1 MNSVDLYA
9 LRDHID
15 CSYLDEDIIQH
26 ITNIMSKSNIK
37 PNKAVKK
44 QVNVMKTN
52 KIQAKKDLNE
62 NKVIMIMNK
71 ISDNNI
77 NNLTVEYITN
87 VLVDTEEKYNIIQ
100 DEIFNKIIKDI
111 KFIDNYIKFALN
123 VFMIEK
129 HRLNLSPER
138 FIENIINCN
147 SNNSNNT
154 NENVR
159 IGAYEMIKK
168 LVKCNF
174 FNNNIIDYISNI
186 VLNNTASE
194 RFIDTYHWFNNLE
207 QCTSAFNIETYIV
220 GINNMIILC
229 DKNNMNREKILIESI
244 IEKVPVRI
252 VCIDEAETLNN
263 DTNINSI
270 IEEYL
275 EDEEI
280 TCVST
285 YLEAECKEIDDKN
298 NFARV
303 VFMNYIDTF
312 NEKLF
317 EMLETLI
324 NEKVLFKSN
333 LSKGLVLLLQGSEI
347 DRDAVINILKFLKNQ
362 NITKNIEN
370 IFRKYKVKIYYED

>member
-15 CSYLDEDIIQH
+15 CSYLDEDIIQN

-87 VLVDTEEKYNIIQ
+87 VLVDTEEKYNSIQ

-129 HRLNLSPER
+129 HRLNLAPER
-138 FIENIINCN
+138 FIENIIV
-147 SNNSNNT
+147 SYNNA

-159 IGAYEMIKK
+159 IGAYMMIQK

-207 QCTSAFNIETYIV
+207 QCTSSFNIDTYIE

-229 DKNNMNREKILIESI
+229 GKNNMNREKILIESI

-252 VCIDEAETLNN
+252 VCNDEAETLNN
-263 DTNINSI
+263 DTNINGI

-280 TCVST
+280 TTVSA
-285 YLEAECKEIDDKN
+285 YLDAECKEIDDKN

-303 VFMNYIDTF
+303 VFINYIDTF

-333 LSKGLVLLLQGSEI
+333 LSKGLVLLLQDSEI

>member
-1 MNSVDLYA
+1 MNSVNLYA

-15 CSYLDEDIIQH
+15 CSYLDEDIIQN

-87 VLVDTEEKYNIIQ
+87 VLVDTEEKYNSIQ

-129 HRLNLSPER
+129 HRLNLAPER

-147 SNNSNNT
+147 NNSNIT
-154 NENVR
+154 ENVR

-186 VLNNTASE
+186 VLNNISQDKI
-194 RFIDTYHWFNNLE
+194 IDTYHWFNNLE
-207 QCTSAFNIETYIV
+207 QCTNSFNIDTYIE

-229 DKNNMNREKILIESI
+229 GKNNMNREKILIESI

-263 DTNINSI
+263 DTNINGI

-280 TCVST
+280 TTVSA
-285 YLEAECKEIDDKN
+285 YLDAECKEIDDKN

-303 VFMNYIDTF
+303 VFINYIDTF

-333 LSKGLVLLLQGSEI
+333 LSKGLVLLLQDSEI

>member
-1 MNSVDLYA
+1 MNSVNLYA

-15 CSYLDEDIIQH
+15 CSYLDEDIIQN

-87 VLVDTEEKYNIIQ
+87 VLVDTEEKYNSIQ

-138 FIENIINCN
+138 FIENIIV
-147 SNNSNNT
+147 SYNNA

-159 IGAYEMIKK
+159 IGAYMMIQK

-207 QCTSAFNIETYIV
+207 QCTNSFNIDTYIE

-229 DKNNMNREKILIESI
+229 GKNNMNREKILIESI

-252 VCIDEAETLNN
+252 VCNDEAEILNN
-263 DTNINSI
+263 DTNINGI

-280 TCVST
+280 TTVSA
-285 YLEAECKEIDDKN
+285 YLDAECKEIDDKN

-303 VFMNYIDTF
+303 VFINYIDTF

-333 LSKGLVLLLQGSEI
+333 LSKGLVLLLQDSEI

>member
-15 CSYLDEDIIQH
+15 CSYLDEDIIQN

-87 VLVDTEEKYNIIQ
+87 VLVDTEEKYNSIQ

-129 HRLNLSPER
+129 HRLNLAPER
-138 FIENIINCN
+138 FIENIIV
-147 SNNSNNT
+147 SYNNA

-159 IGAYEMIKK
+159 IGAYMMIQK

-207 QCTSAFNIETYIV
+207 QCTNSFNIDTYIE

-229 DKNNMNREKILIESI
+229 GKNNMNREKILIESI

-252 VCIDEAETLNN
+252 VCNEEVETLNN
-263 DTNINSI
+263 DTNINGI

-280 TCVST
+280 TTVSA
-285 YLEAECKEIDDKN
+285 YLDAECKEIDDKN

-333 LSKGLVLLLQGSEI
+333 LSKGLVLLLQDSEI